1 MLFLKDIY
9 KSKYKKNNALILEN
23 EEIISYNELIKKIED
38 FSKNIKQRSLI
49 FLLCKNSFE
58 SIVGYLGS
66 IKANCVISLID
77 EKISNESLIKLIN
90 KYYPDFIFFD
100 KKRLNNLDNFSTSY
114 TFKSFELLKAKKK
127 IKKKL
132 NDNLALLISTS
143 GSTGSS
149 KLVRQSFNNLN
160 HNTNSIIKYL
170 NISQKDIAI
179 TTLPMS
185 YVYGLSII
193 NTHLKQGASIVLNN
207 KSVIEKEFWT
217 RLQNKR
223 ITNFGGVPYTYSI
236 LEKIKLKNFNLSS
249 LKYTTQAGG
258 KISKETTKR
267 ILKEYNLLG
276 IKLYLMYG
284 AAEATARMS
293 YLPWKNIKQ
302 KIQSIGKAI
311 PGGRFY
317 LENLEGKIIK
327 KNNTHGE
334 LIYKGNN
341 VCMGYA
347 ENLDDLNKGDD
358 NKGTLKT
365 GDIAYKDKDNFYYLV
380 GRKDRYIKIHG
391 MRVNLQELED
401 IILNFGF
408 ENICMQE
415 KENMINVF
423 IKNNFELEKLK
434 KHIISVTKIHP
445 SVFIFKIVKNFP
457 LNKNYKISYNKELLK
472 L

>member
-9 KSKYKKNNALILEN
+9 KSQYKENNALILEN
-23 EEIISYNELIKKIED
+23 GELISYNDLTKKIEE
-38 FSKNIKQRSLI
+38 FSKNIKKRSLI
-49 FLLCKNSFE
+49 FLLCKNNLE

-66 IKANCVISLID
+66 VKSNCAISLID
-77 EKISNESLIKLIN
+77 EKISDESFIKLVDN
-90 KYYPDFIFFD
+90 YQPDFIFFD
-100 KKRLNNLDNFSTSY
+100 KRRIKKLDSFSTSY
-114 TFKSFELLKAKKK
+114 SYESFELLEAKKK
-127 IKKKL
+127 IRKKL

-143 GSTGSS
+143 GSTGTS
-149 KLVRQSFNNLN
+149 KLVRLSADNLKEN
-160 HNTNSIIKYL
+160 ISSIIQYL
-170 NISQKDIAI
+170 DISQKDISI

-193 NTHLKQGASIVLNN
+193 NTHLNQGASIVLNN
-207 KSVIEKEFWT
+207 KSVIEKEFWNK
-217 RLQNKR
+217 LQKNKV
-223 ITNFGGVPYTYSI
+223 TNFGGVPYTYSI
-236 LEKIKLKNFNLSS
+236 LEKIKLKNFDLSS

-258 KISKETTKR
+258 KINKLTVR
-267 ILKEYNLLG
+267 NILKEYNSLG

-293 YLPWKNIKQ
+293 YLPWENIENT
-302 KIQSIGKAI
+302 QSIGKAI
-311 PGGRFY
+311 PGGEFY
-317 LENLEGKIIK
+317 LEDSNRKAIK
-327 KNNTHGE
+327 ETNIHGE
-334 LIYKGNN
+334 LIYKGKN

-347 ENLDDLNKGDD
+347 ENFQDLTKGDE

-380 GRKDRYIKIHG
+380 GRKDRYIKIYG

-401 IILNFGF
+401 IISNFGI

-423 IKNNFELEKLK
+423 VKDDFELEKLK
-434 KHIISVTKIHP
+434 KHITSVTKIHP
-445 SVFIFKIVKNFP
+445 SVFMFKIIKDFP

-472 L
+472 